1 MPVTVRYVRP
11 RGDALARMAAA
22 KAAGA
27 GAIADKL
34 LENSQPLVPVE
45 TETLKKSGHV
55 VELEGGKRAVV
66 YDAVS
71 EEDGYPYGIKQHED
85 ATLHHPNGGEDH
97 FLSKPM
103 EGHDGEYLAEAAEA
117 MRPLL

>member
-1 MPVTVRYVRP
+1 MAVTIRYVRP
-11 RGDALARMAAA
+11 KINAVARMAAA

-34 LENSQPLVPVE
+34 LENSQPLVPVLNE
-45 TETLKKSGHV
+45 DLKKSGRV
-55 VELEGGKRAVV
+55 VELGGSKRAVL

-71 EEDGYPYGIKQHED
+71 PEGYPYGIRQHED
-85 ATLHHPNGGEDH
+85 GELHHPNGGEDH

-103 EGHDGEYLAEAAEA
+103 EGHNGEYLGAAVVA